1 VDLITQFPLGTDIAV
16 LLLALAVLA
25 VGAVVLGFV
34 VPPRLARHGAAVAR
48 RRAED
53 AEPGIETGEQVPVA
67 ADEDDPDV
75 ATEEDSDTGD
85 HVVDA
90 TLGRRLGSLMTSG
103 TIVSLWVGIP
113 LALLLLLMPG
123 TNEVKILR
131 GGMVLVGLFAGAI
144 AAWRASGMMLQ
155 GLAIAP
161 SDRGRALSRFGGVFV
176 GSALGIAA
184 MPIAIAVFFLHQSA
198 SSSLIGYAVGAAVFA
213 LGLHAV
219 ASLAHAAGHT
229 STLLAGTD
237 ENGIDTENLDN
248 PGAAHL
254 HVALLLR
261 RGPARAATLVALAA
275 AVVGVGIRVG
285 VPVFAAEGL
294 LVPLLA
300 LTVALAASLVV
311 ALVAHMGRDGHER
324 TVLRLGGLIP
334 AVVGVGGM
342 AAALAL
348 WIPSAYKKLRFA
360 RVGMDTITDQAI
372 TGSNDPVPRSQIE
385 PQIDKAITDMSQ
397 WVDATDES
405 SYATGFLDELTK
417 YGIHPNSVVAIALC
431 LGALAALVVP
441 FVVGRILGARSG
453 SALRGA
459 RTSRTGGA
467 LGAITSLATS
477 VLAGVLAVGAVGIVL
492 AVLSV
497 IGKGVPDLMAALV
510 TIAAAGGLVVVAAGA
525 SLHTGSAIADR
536 PATPPAW
543 REGTRGGTLESA
555 SGIHVT
561 VVLVALGVIA
571 PIAGAIT
578 QAGRADSVWEDRALH
593 ALTPSALPVAGG
605 IGLGVLSVGLIA
617 AGILHGIHRVGISAM
632 VETREAFLDHRTTVG
647 FEELPYRSRRAVLA
661 PVATALLMPIVA
673 GFGLGPSAVP
683 AYVASV
689 VLLGGGMAV
698 LSTVFEGTT
707 GRSVDVI
714 RSGRYGGPGSWGH
727 SGALST
733 AVLGG
738 AVQGALGTLISIA
751 SLAGALVAL
760 LTVSGAV
767 NVMVDGTNMF
777 LRWGAAVLALLVV
790 LACWIYALTAPET
803 DLEDE
808 FTEDFAPLFAGEDEA
823 DDGDASQEGDLL
835 LDWAADDD
843 DEAGYA
849 EDSDAADGTDGEA
862 QDGAGRTAG
871 PQAAGASRG
880 RSTAAKKP
888 KRKRKR

>member
-1 VDLITQFPLGTDIAV
+1 VDLITQFPLGADIGV
-16 LLLALAVLA
+16 LLVVIAVLA

-48 RRAED
+48 RRVED
-53 AEPGIETGEQVPVA
+53 AEPDTVTGGQEPAA
-67 ADEDDPDV
+67 ADEDDPDL

-90 TLGRRLGSLMTSG
+90 TLGQRLGSLVTSG
-103 TIVSLWVGIP
+103 TIVSLWVGVP

-123 TNEVKILR
+123 STDVRILR
-131 GGMVLVGLFAGAI
+131 GGMMLVGLFAAGI
-144 AAWRASGMMLQ
+144 AAWRASGMMLH

-176 GSALGIAA
+176 GSALGIGA
-184 MPIAIAVFFLHQSA
+184 MPIAIAVFFLHESA
-198 SSSLIGYAVGAAVFA
+198 SASLIAYAVGAAVFA
-213 LGLHAV
+213 LALHAV
-219 ASLAHAAGHT
+219 ASLSHAAGHT

-237 ENGIDTENLDN
+237 EKGIDTETLDN

-275 AVVGVGIRVG
+275 AVVGIGIRVG
-285 VPVFAAEGL
+285 VPAFATEGV

-300 LTVALAASLVV
+300 LAVALAAALVV
-311 ALVAHMGRDGHER
+311 AAVAHMGRDGHER
-324 TVLRLGGLIP
+324 GVLRLGALIP

-360 RVGMDTITDQAI
+360 QVGMDTITDQAI
-372 TGSNDPVPRSQIE
+372 TGSTDPVPRSKVEGQIE
-385 PQIDKAITDMSQ
+385 QAIGDMSQ
-397 WVDATDES
+397 WINATDES
-405 SYATGFLDELTK
+405 RYASNFLDELTK
-417 YGIHPNSVVAIALC
+417 YGIHPNTVVAIALC
-431 LGALAALVVP
+431 LGGLATLVVP
-441 FVVGRILGARSG
+441 FVVGKILGARSG

-467 LGAITSLATS
+467 LGAITSLATA
-477 VLAGVLAVGAVGIVL
+477 VLAGVLALGAIGVVV

-497 IGKGVPDLMAALV
+497 IGKGVPDVMAALLAV
-510 TIAAAGGLVVVAAGA
+510 AASGGLVVVAAGA
-525 SLHTGSAIADR
+525 SLHTGSALADR
-536 PATPPAW
+536 PATPEPW
-543 REGTRGGTLESA
+543 REAARGGPLESA

-561 VVLVALGVIA
+561 VVLVALAVIA
-571 PIAGAIT
+571 PIVGAIS
-578 QAGRADSVWEDRALH
+578 QAGRAHTVWEDRALH
-593 ALTPSALPVAGG
+593 ALAPSALPVAGG
-605 IGLGVLSVGLIA
+605 IGLGVLAIGLIA
-617 AGILHGIHRVGISAM
+617 AGILHGIHRIGISAM
-632 VETREAFLDHRTTVG
+632 VETREAFLDHRSTVSFG
-647 FEELPYRSRRAVLA
+647 ELPYAARRAVLA
-661 PVATALLMPIVA
+661 PVATALLMPLVA
-673 GFGLGPSAVP
+673 GFGMGPSAVP

-689 VLLGGGMAV
+689 VLLGGGLAV

-738 AVQGALGTLISIA
+738 AVQGALGTLISMA

-760 LTVSGAV
+760 QTVSGAV
-767 NVMVDGTNMF
+767 NVMVDGTSMV
-777 LRWGAAVLALLVV
+777 LRWGAAVLALLVI
-790 LACWIYALTAPET
+790 LACWIYALSAQET

-808 FTEDFAPLFAGEDEA
+808 LADDSAPLFATADAEEDGSD
-823 DDGDASQEGDLL
+823 DDGEGTLL
-835 LDWAADDD
+835 LDWGSDPSDDD
-843 DEAGYA
+843 GDGGDGGGGTESAGGGT
-849 EDSDAADGTDGEA
+849 EGDGGETEGNGRADGD
-862 QDGAGRTAG
+862 DGA
-871 PQAAGASRG
+871 
-880 RSTAAKKP
+880 RSKRSKK
-888 KRKRKR
+888 KRKR